1 MAVASAD
8 WVQDTGDDDWDEEFD
23 EDHDEVPELRWDA
36 YKSAW
41 KHCLDR
47 IQHIVHKLHEP
58 VVNSISQQIGDAYS
72 QTLPGLPH
80 SELPVIA
87 VSNLGGGSTFLDEL
101 TRHLDPDED
110 DEEPSIYTN
119 HISPAQCP
127 NITNGMRA
135 LITGFTKRPPDKRK
149 TPRTTASSSL
159 ASYDITILDAWY
171 SAVRKDREKR
181 DQPLPNLVVLLHDF
195 ERFDPSIMQDIL
207 YICSLHIPKIPIVF
221 VVSLLSP
228 QSPTYLHVTYPRST
242 LAVLRIRQFSVPSGA
257 HLLDEI
263 ILGTFFSNDFRPD
276 IILGPAALSFIVDQF
291 ERYDS
296 SVESL
301 IHTLQLAYLK
311 HFTHEPLSLLCYTMP
326 SESESFSFESL
337 LFTRLVTEK
346 DVDVDAWTR
355 VTLGNKVLNA
365 RDELYESAQVKR
377 VGFGLLRLVYQFLK
391 ILSDV
396 DVLVAKIKNLK
407 LSEVELLLSEMH
419 DYFEEASDE
428 RNAIVNLQDMEDGRR
443 AKSGLAHWFHEYIED
458 TAAPLDDLTLA
469 EVWYTGLTPYP
480 MELINPSMRST
491 VVGGLLRPY
500 EFASPPSSESV
511 WAGSIADL
519 PDTSI
524 LFQRYL
530 DSGRMINVYDW
541 YESFRGVLEMQRE
554 EGRASPRKKG
564 KGKAKAKDKKDEKKW
579 QLECQARFMRAL
591 HELDYMGF
599 LKHTGRK
606 ADHVLKTVF
615 EIGDDE

>member
-23 EDHDEVPELRWDA
+23 EDYDEGPELRWEA
-36 YKSAW
+36 YKTAW
-41 KHCLDR
+41 KNCLDR

-58 VVNSISQQIGDAYS
+58 VVNSISQQIEDAYS

-80 SELPVIA
+80 PELPVIA
-87 VSNLGGGSTFLDEL
+87 VSSTLSRSTFLDEL

-127 NITNGMRA
+127 NLTNGMRA

-149 TPRTTASSSL
+149 SPTTASSSL
-159 ASYDITILDAWY
+159 ASYDIAVLDAWY
-171 SAVRKDREKR
+171 TAVRKHREKR
-181 DQPLPNLVVLLHDF
+181 DQPLPNLVVMLHDF

-326 SESESFSFESL
+326 SESESSSFESI

-346 DVDVDAWTR
+346 DMDVDAWTR

-365 RDELYESAQVKR
+365 RDEFYESAQVKR
-377 VGFGLLRLVYQFLK
+377 VGFGLLRLVYEFLCEHGFKAPNMSPLKLACKMANRK
-391 ILSDV
+391 ILNDV
-396 DVLVAKIKNLK
+396 DVLVAKIKYG
-407 LSEVELLLSEMH
+407 LSEVELLLSEIH

-428 RNAIVNLQDMEDGRR
+428 RNAIVNLQNIKDSKR
-443 AKSGLAHWFHEYIED
+443 AKAGLAHWFHEYIED

-500 EFASPPSSESV
+500 EFASPPSSESA

-524 LFQRYL
+524 IFQRYL

-541 YESFRGVLEMQRE
+541 YESFRACWRCRGRRGERHQGRRAR
-554 EGRASPRKKG
+554 GRARLRRKIRRM
-564 KGKAKAKDKKDEKKW
+564 KKSGSW
-579 QLECQARFMRAL
+579 SVRQSL
-591 HELDYMGF
+591 
-599 LKHTGRK
+599 
-606 ADHVLKTVF
+606 
-615 EIGDDE
+615 